1 MVKTTNDDKYR
12 GISRA
17 ILEDLKRKMVFIGGP
32 RQVGKTSLAKSF
44 NRSDEAYLNWDFP
57 ADRAKI
63 LKSQLPL
70 DHKIIILDEVHK
82 FKNWR
87 SLVKG
92 YYDKYNDKFKII
104 VTGSARLDHF
114 RKGGD
119 SLVGRYHYYRL
130 HPFTFVELK
139 YFSKKRTLNDLLD
152 FGGFPEPL
160 SHLNERELKRW
171 HNERI
176 YRVINDDL
184 RDLHNVKEI
193 SQLELLANLLPEK
206 VGSPLSYKSIAED
219 LEVAP
224 KTIESWIEILNNL
237 YYCYRIAPYGAPKIR
252 AVKKENKLYMW
263 DWSQVTSKGIR
274 LENMVSNHLLKYCH
288 FHEDYYGEKMELR
301 FLRNTDKREVD
312 FVVLKNKKPLFA
324 VECKT
329 GESHISKNVYYF
341 RDRTNIPQFYQVH
354 LGSKDYLDQNI
365 RVLPFEK
372 FCEIE
377 NIP

>member
-252 AVKKENKLYMW
+252 AVKK
-263 DWSQVTSKGIR
+263 
-274 LENMVSNHLLKYCH
+274 C
-288 FHEDYYGEKMELR
+288 
-301 FLRNTDKREVD
+301 
-312 FVVLKNKKPLFA
+312 
-324 VECKT
+324 
-329 GESHISKNVYYF
+329 IS
-341 RDRTNIPQFYQVH
+341 
-354 LGSKDYLDQNI
+354 
-365 RVLPFEK
+365 
-372 FCEIE
+372 
-377 NIP
+377 